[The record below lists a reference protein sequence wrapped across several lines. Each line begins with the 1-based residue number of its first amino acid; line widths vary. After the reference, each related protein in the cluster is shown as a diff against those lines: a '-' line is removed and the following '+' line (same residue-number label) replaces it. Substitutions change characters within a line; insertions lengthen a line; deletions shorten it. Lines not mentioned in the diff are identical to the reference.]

1 MVWCEEY
8 LTIRPLAS
16 WAIDLWRLR
25 AKGLIVLVS
34 HELVG
39 QKAIIKESKSELDQ
53 VGDWW
58 FDWTKFLTVCR
69 VQFSSSHV
77 VVVYDGK
84 RAAMKAE
91 RLWHLHFQCWLLL
104 FLWSHR
110 KSVSSIKLFRCW
122 GTLEYKSLWFC
133 AVTRDQAAQYVR
145 HVLSL
150 LKGTPGTVRFK
161 GVVWFVSSDSVNM
174 RAFNVVI
181 WEHCN
186 GCSSDAVVSWMILY
200 T

>member
-1 MVWCEEY
+1 MGYWPVALEGEGSNCFSITWTSRTKSNY
-8 LTIRPLAS
+8 QGKQKWTRS
-16 WAIDLWRLR
+16 SGRLMI
-25 AKGLIVLVS
+25 GPSFQQFVEFSLV
-34 HELVG
+34 H
-39 QKAIIKESKSELDQ
+39 
-53 VGDWW
+53 
-58 FDWTKFLTVCR
+58 R
-69 VQFSSSHV
+69 MHV